1 MKIESAKI
9 NNYKSIGEENNLI
22 CFSDTTCIIGK
33 NESGKTN
40 ILEALS
46 EIKFNGFTSD
56 NYFRKKN
63 RINDRD
69 ITLSFLLKPYKS
81 EKEKYKKLADTK
93 VFIDNSA
100 VHIEGGISDVIL
112 NDKELINARDKFISL
127 VQGVNFGFDENAR
140 KEFDIFKNR
149 LSNIDK
155 IVLRVNTYIDNIK
168 NGINRSP
175 ATTKVEIIE
184 IIDFCV
190 NRLKEIYL
198 LFPNMFLIDSNSLK
212 TEYKR
217 DEIKTPKDEI
227 TKINIK
233 MLNMFLQV
241 AGIDYDLIEKYWTIT
256 NSGEKK
262 DLIESFDKLIEN
274 NISSKFNNF
283 YKQNDVSCSILLDN
297 NTLSISIKTDGKNM
311 EFSER
316 SNGLKWYF
324 NTFIK
329 MLYSNLTQNN
339 VVYLLDEP
347 GVFLHVNAQKE
358 LLNFFKDLS
367 SKENQVIYTTH
378 SPYMI
383 NQEDMGAIRL
393 VAKENSLFTSISN
406 SYNSFPSDASYGTQE
421 TLTPLLYAIG
431 LDLKYNIGPDSKKIN
446 VVVEGISDYY
456 YLNAFITLKNKKYSN
471 IYIIPSVGCSQI
483 NKVVSILIGWGY
495 EYRVLFDN
503 DKDGR
508 KEYKKLI
515 EMLDVSIDNI
525 TFTDGT
531 KKITDLN
538 LTHEIENVF
547 SSADYIKIVN
557 NTPNYEDKKKIVAL
571 DIYNKAKN
579 GENVFDDETLQNLDL
594 LINKIISKVN

>member
-9 NNYKSIGEENNLI
+9 NNYKSLGEENNLI

-46 EIKFNGFTSD
+46 EIKFNGFTSE
-56 NYFRKKN
+56 NYFKKKN
-63 RINDRD
+63 RKNDKD

-81 EKEKYKKLADTK
+81 EKDKYKKLTDTK
-93 VFIDNSA
+93 VSIDNSA

-112 NDKELINARDKFISL
+112 NDKELMNARDKFMSL
-127 VQGVNFGFDENAR
+127 IQGVNFRFDENRR
-140 KEFDIFKNR
+140 KNFDIFKTR

-155 IVLRVNTYIDNIK
+155 DVLRVNTYIDDIK
-168 NGINRSP
+168 KGIYDSQVN
-175 ATTKVEIIE
+175 AKDEMVEA
-184 IIDFCV
+184 IDFCV
-190 NRLKEIYL
+190 NRLTEIYL

-217 DEIKTPKDEI
+217 DEIKSPKDE
-227 TKINIK
+227 TAKINIK

-241 AGIDYDLIEKYWTIT
+241 ARIDYDLIEKYWTTT
-256 NSGEKK
+256 NNGEKK
-262 DLIESFDKLIEN
+262 DLLENFDKLIKD

-358 LLNFFKDLS
+358 LLNFFEDLS

-406 SYNSFPSDASYGTQE
+406 SYNAFPSDASYGTQE

-456 YLNAFITLKNKKYSN
+456 YLNAFIILKNKKYSN

-503 DKDGR
+503 DRDGR

-515 EMLDVSIDNI
+515 EMLDVLIDNI
-525 TFTDGT
+525 IFTDGT

-547 SSADYIKIVN
+547 SSADYIKIVS

-594 LINKIISKVN
+594 LINKIISKGN